1 MTALETIEREIRKL
15 TEKELSEFRQWFA
28 EFDADIWDA
37 QIEFDA
43 AAGKLD
49 KLAQEALEEYE
60 AGNAKEI

>member
-37 QIEFDA
+37 QIESDA

-60 AGNAKEI
+60 VGKSKEI